1 MKIQETCRGCQ
12 ERKPGCHA
20 TCEKYLAAKAEY
32 EQKKKIFRDY
42 KEKEIMVE
50 ESIIESIRKAKKRK
64 GR

>member
-12 ERKPGCHA
+12 ERKLGCHA

-32 EQKKKIFRDY
+32 EQKKKIFRAC
-42 KEKEIMVE
+42 KEKENMVE
-50 ESIIESIRKAKKRK
+50 ESIFESIRKAKQRK

>member
-12 ERKPGCHA
+12 ERKLGCHA

-32 EQKKKIFRDY
+32 EQKKKIFRDC